1 MAVPTVFAGLESG
14 YTASVINVR
23 QLEDYLDIMDPDDYP
38 LLQAVGLNSY
48 DQEIFNT
55 KFEWQVDYLVPDRDA
70 VNMAGGT
77 LLGVAWT
84 VDHAAYFNLH
94 DVVLCDSELVR
105 VISINTTTEVIT
117 VERGFAGTA
126 IAATHANN
134 AVLYRLGPARPEGSS
149 PGWAQQTET
158 VQPYNYTQ
166 IFDATAEIT
175 GTEEAMKNYAPEE
188 LLDYR
193 IDKRM
198 RELYVMMEQAL
209 FHGRRFQPATN
220 TGRSTGGLNQFIV
233 DNDALG
239 GAAIV
244 FADIEDALSNIAGR
258 AGMANVPTALWCNS
272 WIIRKITSFG
282 VGSIRTARTETIVG
296 NTIDTILTNFGS
308 INVNYDRLITAGE
321 LYLLA
326 MDRIMVG
333 PLRGRAFASYR
344 LSITDTLDDQTQER
358 ILGEYGFVVKGEDG
372 TNDGVHCRITGASTT
387 T

>member
-38 LLQAVGLNSY
+38 LLQAVGLQSY
-48 DQEIFNT
+48 DQEIYNT
-55 KFEWQVDYLVPDRDA
+55 RFEWQVDYLVPTSD
-70 VNMAGGT
+70 T
-77 LLGVAWT
+77 LDVAITTAIQT
-84 VDHAAYFNLH
+84 VWDVTHPAYFNLH
-94 DVVLCDSELVR
+94 DVVMADTELVR
-105 VISINTTTEVIT
+105 VISINVAGGTIT
-117 VERGFAGTA
+117 VERAFAGSTP
-126 IAATHANN
+126 ATHLQTIT
-134 AVLYRLGPARPEGSS
+134 VYRLGPARPEGSS

-166 IFDATAEIT
+166 IWDATAEIT

-198 RELYVMMEQAL
+198 RELYVMMEMAL
-209 FHGRRFQPATN
+209 FHGLRFQPATN
-220 TGRSTGGLNQFIV
+220 TGRSTGGLNQFIT

-239 GAAIV
+239 GAALV

-258 AGMANVPTALWCNS
+258 AGMTNVPTALWCNS
-272 WIIRKITSFG
+272 WVVRKITSFG

-296 NTIDTILTNFGS
+296 NTIDSILTNFGTV
-308 INVNYDRLITAGE
+308 NVNYDRLVTPGE

-333 PLRGRAFASYR
+333 PMRGRAFASYR
-344 LSITDTLDDQTQER
+344 LSIADTLDDQTQER
-358 ILGEYGFVVKGEDG
+358 ILGEYGFIVKGEDG
-372 TNDGVHCRITGASTT
+372 TNDGVHCRITGISTT